1 MMDNQSARDRAN
13 ALLTAWN
20 RRDYGEV
27 ASHLS
32 PDVVLVD
39 HTRHRTSTGSNR
51 YIERF
56 KRLLDAC
63 PDMQGESTSVLV
75 EGNLLVQETTWR
87 GRHTAPLKIPGYE
100 NVVPTNEPVTMHLVT
115 FMEFDDGGQ
124 VKGLRTY
131 GEPAEVPLAGRP
143 VGVG

>member
-1 MMDNQSARDRAN
+1 MDPQSARDRAD
-13 ALLTAWN
+13 ALLAAWN
-20 RRDYGEV
+20 RRDHGEV

-32 PDVVLVD
+32 SDVVLVD
-39 HTRHRTSTGSNR
+39 HTHHRTSTGPAA

-56 KRLLDAC
+56 RRLLDAC
-63 PDMQGESTSVLV
+63 PDMQGEATSVLV

-100 NVVPTNEPVTMHLVT
+100 NVVPTNEPMTMHLVT
-115 FMEFDDGGQ
+115 YMEFDDGGQ

>member
-39 HTRHRTSTGSNR
+39 HTRHRTSAGSNR

-63 PDMQGESTSVLV
+63 PDMQGETTSVLV
-75 EGNLLVQETTWR
+75 EGNLLAQETIWR
-87 GRHTAPLKIPGYE
+87 GRHTAPLKIPGYD
-100 NVVPTNEPVTMHLVT
+100 NVAPTNEPMTMHLVT
-115 FMEFDDGGQ
+115 YMEFDDGGQ

-131 GEPAEVPLAGRP
+131 GEPGEVPLSGHP

>member
-1 MMDNQSARDRAN
+1 MDNQSARDRAD
-13 ALLTAWN
+13 ALLAAWN

-39 HTRHRTSTGSNR
+39 HTHHRTSTGPGG

-56 KRLLDAC
+56 RRLLDAC
-63 PDMQGESTSVLV
+63 PDMQGETTSVLV
-75 EGNLLVQETTWR
+75 EGNLLAQETTWR
-87 GRHTAPLKIPGYE
+87 GRHTVPLKIPGYE
-100 NVVPTNEPVTMHLVT
+100 NVVPTNELVTMHLAT
-115 FMEFDDGGQ
+115 YMEFDDEGR
-124 VKGLRTY
+124 VNGLRTY
-131 GEPAEVPLAGRP
+131 SDPREVPLSGHP

>member
-1 MMDNQSARDRAN
+1 MDNQSARDRAD

-39 HTRHRTSTGSNR
+39 HTRHRTSTGSNG

-63 PDMQGESTSVLV
+63 PDMQGETTSVLV
-75 EGNLLVQETTWR
+75 EGNLLVQETIWR
-87 GRHTAPLKIPGYE
+87 GRHTAPLKIPGYD
-100 NVVPTNEPVTMHLVT
+100 NVAPTNEPMTMHLVT
-115 FMEFDDGGQ
+115 YMEFGDGGQ

-131 GEPAEVPLAGRP
+131 GEPGEVPLSGRP

>member
-1 MMDNQSARDRAN
+1 MDNQSARDRAD

-39 HTRHRTSTGSNR
+39 HTRHRTSTGSNG

-63 PDMQGESTSVLV
+63 PDMQGETTSVLV
-75 EGNLLVQETTWR
+75 EGNLLVQETIWR
-87 GRHTAPLKIPGYE
+87 GRHTAPLKIPGYD
-100 NVVPTNEPVTMHLVT
+100 NVAPTNEPMTMHLVT
-115 FMEFDDGGQ
+115 YMEFGDGGQ

-131 GEPAEVPLAGRP
+131 GDPGEVPLSGHP

>member
-1 MMDNQSARDRAN
+1 MDNQSARDRAD

-39 HTRHRTSTGSNR
+39 HTRHRTSTGSNG

-63 PDMQGESTSVLV
+63 PDMQGETTSVLV
-75 EGNLLVQETTWR
+75 EGNLLVQEKYR
-87 GRHTAPLKIPGYE
+87 GAGTQPAQDTRVRQRRTDQRADDHASR
-100 NVVPTNEPVTMHLVT
+100 NVH
-115 FMEFDDGGQ
+115 GI
-124 VKGLRTY
+124 R
-131 GEPAEVPLAGRP
+131 R
-143 VGVG
+143 

>member
-1 MMDNQSARDRAN
+1 MDNQSAHDRAD

-39 HTRHRTSTGSNR
+39 HTRHRTSTGSNG

-75 EGNLLVQETTWR
+75 EGNLLVQETIWR
-87 GRHTAPLKIPGYE
+87 GRHTAPLKIPGYD
-100 NVVPTNEPVTMHLVT
+100 NVAPTNEPMTMHLVT
-115 FMEFDDGGQ
+115 YMEFDDGGQ

-131 GEPAEVPLAGRP
+131 GEPGEVPLSGRP

>member
-1 MMDNQSARDRAN
+1 MDNQSAHDRAD

-39 HTRHRTSTGSNR
+39 HTRHRTSTGSNG

-75 EGNLLVQETTWR
+75 EGNLLVQETVWR

-100 NVVPTNEPVTMHLVT
+100 NVAPTNEPMTMHLVT
-115 FMEFDDGGQ
+115 YMEFDGGGQ

-131 GEPAEVPLAGRP
+131 GEPGEVPLSGRP

>member
-1 MMDNQSARDRAN
+1 MDNQSAHDRAD

-39 HTRHRTSTGSNR
+39 HTRHRTSTGSNG

-63 PDMQGESTSVLV
+63 PDMQGETTSVLV
-75 EGNLLVQETTWR
+75 EGNLLVQETIWR

-100 NVVPTNEPVTMHLVT
+100 NVAPTNEPMTMHLVT
-115 FMEFDDGGQ
+115 YMEFDDGGQ

-131 GEPAEVPLAGRP
+131 GEPGEVPLSGRP

>member
-1 MMDNQSARDRAN
+1 MDNQSARDRAD

-39 HTRHRTSTGSNR
+39 HTRHRTSTGSNG

-63 PDMQGESTSVLV
+63 PDMQGETTSVLV
-75 EGNLLVQETTWR
+75 EGNLLVQETIWR
-87 GRHTAPLKIPGYE
+87 GRHTAPLKIPGYD
-100 NVVPTNEPVTMHLVT
+100 NVAPTNEPMTMHLVT
-115 FMEFDDGGQ
+115 YMEFDDEGR

-131 GEPAEVPLAGRP
+131 GDPGEVPLSGHP

>member
-1 MMDNQSARDRAN
+1 MDNQSAHDRAD

-39 HTRHRTSTGSNR
+39 HTRHRTSTGSNG
-51 YIERF
+51 YMERF

-75 EGNLLVQETTWR
+75 EGNLLVQETIWR

-100 NVVPTNEPVTMHLVT
+100 NVAPTNEPMTMHLVT
-115 FMEFDDGGQ
+115 YMEFDDGGQ

-131 GEPAEVPLAGRP
+131 GEPGEVPLSGRP

>member
-1 MMDNQSARDRAN
+1 MDNQSARDRAD
-13 ALLTAWN
+13 ALLAAWN
-20 RRDYGEV
+20 RRDHAEV

-39 HTRHRTSTGSNR
+39 HTRHRTSTGSNG

-75 EGNLLVQETTWR
+75 EGNLLVQETVWR
-87 GRHTAPLKIPGYE
+87 GRHTAPLKIPGYD
-100 NVVPTNEPVTMHLVT
+100 NVAPNNEPMTMHLVT
-115 FMEFDDGGQ
+115 YLEFDDGGQ

-131 GEPAEVPLAGRP
+131 GEPGEVPLSGRP

>member
-1 MMDNQSARDRAN
+1 MDNQSARDRAD
-13 ALLTAWN
+13 ALLAAWN

-39 HTRHRTSTGSNR
+39 HTRHRTSTGSNG

-56 KRLLDAC
+56 RRLLDAC
-63 PDMQGESTSVLV
+63 PDMQGETTSVLV
-75 EGNLLVQETTWR
+75 EGNLLVQETIWR
-87 GRHTAPLKIPGYE
+87 GRHTVPLKIPGYD
-100 NVVPTNEPVTMHLVT
+100 NVAPTNEPMTMHLVT
-115 FMEFDDGGQ
+115 YMEFGDGGQ

-131 GEPAEVPLAGRP
+131 GDPGEVPLSGHP